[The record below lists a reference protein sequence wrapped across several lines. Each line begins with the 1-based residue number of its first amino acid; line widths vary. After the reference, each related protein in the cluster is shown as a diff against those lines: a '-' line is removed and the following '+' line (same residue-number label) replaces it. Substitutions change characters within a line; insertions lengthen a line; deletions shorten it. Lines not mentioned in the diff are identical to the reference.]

1 MFEAQSAVVEVNR
14 LCMPITVCHED
25 DRENSM
31 TVKQKCETLRELS
44 RAPITCMVGTME
56 SLSEEISHLPL
67 LQRHSSLVQISS
79 DNTKGHLESTAN
91 GKCKHLESK
100 TLITEMA
107 SYCMYRLISLKMV
120 FLLVLI
126 FLSYFAELS
135 NHYSKVMV
143 MVILE
148 KGEKPHSIPWSISCK
163 SNMATEKKM
172 EDIPKMVELYQC
184 PQFGDVPAT
193 LPHNTAYRAI
203 VTRVIQAQRHL
214 VHKPILKAVFHNI
227 LSSSTMERFVINS
240 FWWLFLE
247 NFQPDRKAQDR
258 LFGRIAENYISIL
271 TQSSLSSNSG
281 TIFLQD
287 FPSILSQMLFCCF
300 SCCFPQSCCF
310 RDPAFLTALCST
322 AYQWTGGLCP
332 APEVYKQWDFEA
344 LEANKTSSILQ
355 REKKEKENSS
365 LTSIDSV
372 FSSIFLSEPSGSL
385 TAIKKKRMKSPCEV
399 SQAIALYSKNK
410 ITTTN
415 HTSTSEVEKA
425 ASQNIPGSD
434 LKALTE
440 HRNHTSARESHAV
453 DGHVEVKQCVFN
465 VWGNSPLVQ
474 HYINT
479 LRLQQCAACLNV
491 SCLLIFLNSLTA
503 DSLTYRDVL
512 RQTACQRRE
521 LRSLWARHRQEIS
534 SMQQKREDEQ
544 NQLLRKRKK
553 ILSQRNVVHQLCQ
566 LLVPPAKGEEES
578 KTRSEQLL
586 AFSTIIAGIE

>member
-1 MFEAQSAVVEVNR
+1 
-14 LCMPITVCHED
+14 
-25 DRENSM
+25 
-31 TVKQKCETLRELS
+31 
-44 RAPITCMVGTME
+44 
-56 SLSEEISHLPL
+56 
-67 LQRHSSLVQISS
+67 
-79 DNTKGHLESTAN
+79 
-91 GKCKHLESK
+91 
-100 TLITEMA
+100 
-107 SYCMYRLISLKMV
+107 
-120 FLLVLI
+120 
-126 FLSYFAELS
+126 
-135 NHYSKVMV
+135 
-143 MVILE
+143 
-148 KGEKPHSIPWSISCK
+148 
-163 SNMATEKKM
+163 MATEKKM

-184 PQFGDVPAT
+184 PQFGDVPVT

-258 LFGRIAENYISIL
+258 LFGQIAENYISIL

-322 AYQWTGGLCP
+322 AYQWIGGLCP

-344 LEANKTSSILQ
+344 LEANETSSILQ
-355 REKKEKENSS
+355 KEKKEKENSS

-372 FSSIFLSEPSGSL
+372 FSCIFFSEPSGSL
-385 TAIKKKRMKSPCEV
+385 TAVKKKRMKSPCEV

-410 ITTTN
+410 ITTTS

-453 DGHVEVKQCVFN
+453 DGHLEVKQCVFN

-474 HYINT
+474 HYMNT
-479 LRLQQCAACLNV
+479 LRLQRNVGYNVLVRRTQIRALPQYPHTHALIPGGTHLTV
-491 SCLLIFLNSLTA
+491 SCVIFLNSLTA

-544 NQLLRKRKK
+544 NQLLRKHKK
-553 ILSQRNVVHQLCQ
+553 ILSQRNVVHKLCQ

-586 AFSTIIAGIE
+586 AFSTIITGIE

>member
-14 LCMPITVCHED
+14 LCMPVMVCHED
-25 DRENSM
+25 DRETSM
-31 TVKQKCETLRELS
+31 TVKQKCERLRELS
-44 RAPITCMVGTME
+44 RAPITCLVGTME

-79 DNTKGHLESTAN
+79 DNTKGHLESAAN
-91 GKCKHLESK
+91 E
-100 TLITEMA
+100 E
-107 SYCMYRLISLKMV
+107 R
-120 FLLVLI
+120 
-126 FLSYFAELS
+126 
-135 NHYSKVMV
+135 
-143 MVILE
+143 
-148 KGEKPHSIPWSISCK
+148 EKPHTIPWSISCK

-184 PQFGDVPAT
+184 PQFGDVPVT

-214 VHKPILKAVFHNI
+214 VHKAVFHNI

-281 TIFLQD
+281 TIFLPVNYTTLD

-322 AYQWTGGLCP
+322 AYQWIGGLCP

-344 LEANKTSSILQ
+344 LEANETSSILQ
-355 REKKEKENSS
+355 REKKEESDSS

-372 FSSIFLSEPSGSL
+372 FSCIFFSEPSGSL
-385 TAIKKKRMKSPCEV
+385 TAVKKKRMKSPCEV

-410 ITTTN
+410 LTTTS

-453 DGHVEVKQCVFN
+453 DGHIEVKQCVFN

-474 HYINT
+474 HYMNT
-479 LRLQQCAACLNV
+479 LRLQRNV
-491 SCLLIFLNSLTA
+491 GYNVLVRRTQIRALPQA

-544 NQLLRKRKK
+544 NQLLRKHKK
-553 ILSQRNVVHQLCQ
+553 ILSQRNVVHKLCQ

-578 KTRSEQLL
+578 KIRSEQLL
-586 AFSTIIAGIE
+586 AFSTIITGIE

>member
-14 LCMPITVCHED
+14 LCMPVMVCHED
-25 DRENSM
+25 DRETSM
-31 TVKQKCETLRELS
+31 TVKQKCERLRELS
-44 RAPITCMVGTME
+44 RAPITCLVGTME

-79 DNTKGHLESTAN
+79 DNTKGHLESAAN
-91 GKCKHLESK
+91 E
-100 TLITEMA
+100 E
-107 SYCMYRLISLKMV
+107 R
-120 FLLVLI
+120 
-126 FLSYFAELS
+126 
-135 NHYSKVMV
+135 
-143 MVILE
+143 
-148 KGEKPHSIPWSISCK
+148 EKPHTIPWSISCK

-184 PQFGDVPAT
+184 PQFGDVPVT

-281 TIFLQD
+281 TIFLPD
-287 FPSILSQMLFCCF
+287 FPSILT
-300 SCCFPQSCCF
+300 
-310 RDPAFLTALCST
+310 FLTALCST
-322 AYQWTGGLCP
+322 AYQWIGGLCP

-344 LEANKTSSILQ
+344 LEANETSSILQ
-355 REKKEKENSS
+355 REKKEESDSS

-372 FSSIFLSEPSGSL
+372 FSCIFFSEPSGSL
-385 TAIKKKRMKSPCEV
+385 TAVKKKRMKSPCEV

-410 ITTTN
+410 LTTTS

-453 DGHVEVKQCVFN
+453 DGHIEVKQCVFN

-474 HYINT
+474 HYMNT
-479 LRLQQCAACLNV
+479 LRLQRNVGYNVLVRRTQIRALPQYPHTLALIPGGTHLKCAACLNV

-544 NQLLRKRKK
+544 NQLLRKHKK
-553 ILSQRNVVHQLCQ
+553 ILSQRNVVHKLCQ

-578 KTRSEQLL
+578 KIHSEQLL
-586 AFSTIIAGIE
+586 AFSTIITGIE

>member
-14 LCMPITVCHED
+14 LCMPVMVCHED
-25 DRENSM
+25 DRETSM
-31 TVKQKCETLRELS
+31 TVKQKCERLRELS
-44 RAPITCMVGTME
+44 RAPITCLVGTME

-79 DNTKGHLESTAN
+79 DNTKGHLESAAN
-91 GKCKHLESK
+91 E
-100 TLITEMA
+100 E
-107 SYCMYRLISLKMV
+107 R
-120 FLLVLI
+120 
-126 FLSYFAELS
+126 
-135 NHYSKVMV
+135 
-143 MVILE
+143 
-148 KGEKPHSIPWSISCK
+148 EKPHTIPWSISCK

-184 PQFGDVPAT
+184 PQFGDVPVT

-281 TIFLQD
+281 TIFLPD

-322 AYQWTGGLCP
+322 AYQWIGGLCP

-344 LEANKTSSILQ
+344 LEANETSSILQ
-355 REKKEKENSS
+355 REKKEESDSS

-372 FSSIFLSEPSGSL
+372 FSCIFFSEPSGSL
-385 TAIKKKRMKSPCEV
+385 TAVKKKRMKSPCEV

-410 ITTTN
+410 LTTTS

-453 DGHVEVKQCVFN
+453 DGHIEVKQCVFN

-474 HYINT
+474 HYMNT
-479 LRLQQCAACLNV
+479 LRLQRNV
-491 SCLLIFLNSLTA
+491 GYNVLVRRTQIRALPQA

-544 NQLLRKRKK
+544 NQLLRKHKK
-553 ILSQRNVVHQLCQ
+553 ILSQRNVVHKLCQ

-578 KTRSEQLL
+578 KIRSEQLL
-586 AFSTIIAGIE
+586 AFSTIITGIE